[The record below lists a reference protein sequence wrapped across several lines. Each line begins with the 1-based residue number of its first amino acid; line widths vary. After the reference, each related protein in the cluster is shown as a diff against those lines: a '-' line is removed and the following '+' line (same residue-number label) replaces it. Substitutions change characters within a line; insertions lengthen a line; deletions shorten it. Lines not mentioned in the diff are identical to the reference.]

1 MSALADLRRGWCPD
15 MLRPMETRDG
25 LLVRL
30 HPRGSVLSAS
40 QAQAI
45 AEGARRFG
53 NGLLDLSS
61 RGNIQIRG
69 VTPDSHPCL
78 VESLIAAGLMDGVR
92 SEGPFRLTTISPLAG
107 IDPSELIDSSA
118 LAERIEETGRS
129 ITGLHAKMSI
139 MVDGGGAISLDGIKA
154 DIRLVALSTTRVAV
168 GVARPGGNE
177 WVGVLAPAAVPEAIS
192 AMISAAVDG
201 AGLRLHEIDDDRLTH
216 WLEALPL
223 DPPEIPPFRP
233 HAPRAG
239 RVPIGEHAAS
249 FLVPPYGRCAADA
262 LARAASWSQQFA
274 RGEIRLSPFRALVIP
289 FVSADRCA
297 SLATLARD
305 AGFIVDEGDPRLSIS
320 TCSGMEGCARGT
332 TSTHAD
338 SDRIAA
344 ALPAG
349 ISVHISGCA
358 KGCAHPGSADLTLV
372 GDGGAYQVVLGG
384 TARDKP
390 LTRAGIDAVAE
401 RLAGI
406 SDRTDLMR
414 VFGTGRP

>member
-1 MSALADLRRGWCPD
+1 MSAPDDLRRGWCPG

-25 LLVRL
+25 LLARL

-69 VTPDSHPCL
+69 VTPDLHPHL

-92 SEGPFRLTTISPLAG
+92 SESPFRLTTISPLAG
-107 IDPSELIDSSA
+107 IDPSELIDASA

-139 MVDGGGAISLDGIKA
+139 VVDGGGAVTLDRIKA

-168 GVARPGGNE
+168 GVARPGGNK
-177 WVGVLAPAAVPEAIS
+177 WVGALAPTAVPAAIG
-192 AMISAAVDG
+192 AMISATADG
-201 AGLRLHEIDDDRLTH
+201 VGQRLREIDDDQLTH
-216 WLEALPL
+216 CLKALPI
-223 DPPEIPPFRP
+223 DPPEIPPFRA

-239 RVPIGEHAAS
+239 RVPTGDQAAI
-249 FLVPPYGRCAADA
+249 FLVPPYGRCTADA

-289 FVSADRCA
+289 FVSAEGC
-297 SLATLARD
+297 ATLARD
-305 AGFIVDEGDPRLSIS
+305 AGFIVDEDDPRLSIS
-320 TCSGMEGCARGT
+320 TCSGMEGCARGS

-338 SDRIAA
+338 SNRIAA

-349 ISVHISGCA
+349 ISVHISGCP
-358 KGCAHPGSADLTLV
+358 KGCAHPGPADLTLV